1 MDKKVLVVDDH
12 PYIHVLMKH
21 ILEELKDSDIELLL
35 ASDGQKGLELAL
47 NKRPKLVFLDV
58 TLPYLNGY
66 EVCRR
71 IKATHSD
78 TRVILLTGQVIE
90 EEREMQEVGADGYI
104 VKPFYP
110 DQIIQETAHALE
122 LDSNTKD

>member
-1 MDKKVLVVDDH
+1 MSKKILVVDDH

-21 ILEELKDSDIELLL
+21 ILGELKDSNIELLL

-47 NKRPKLVFLDV
+47 DKHPNLVFLDV

-71 IKATHSD
+71 IKATNND
-78 TRVILLTGQVIE
+78 IRVILLTGHAVE
-90 EEREMQEVGADGYI
+90 EEREMKEAGADGYI

-110 DQIIQETAHALE
+110 DQIIKETTHALG
-122 LDSNTKD
+122 LNRSP